1 MAFFKKRRKP
11 LDPLVVDPLVAKVG
25 PQDDVPGPNAL
36 DFEAIEDRQAAQEAY
51 RTMPGRFGLL
61 RTEAD
66 LHPELKRDIATEDD

>member
-11 LDPLVVDPLVAKVG
+11 LDPLVVDPLAAKVG
-25 PQDDVPGPNAL
+25 PQDDVSGPNAP

-51 RTMPGRFGLL
+51 RAMPGRFGLL

-66 LHPELKRDIATEDD
+66 RYPELKPDTAAEDD